1 MKVIGGLL
9 IALALLIG
17 IVPLFSDCESQG
29 RSLTLANG
37 REIPMKC
44 HWTGLAELAMAAPL
58 LVVGALMTTSKR
70 TESLRNLNVIAV
82 AAGIV
87 VILLST
93 TLIGVCANPD
103 MRCNAVMKPTMIL
116 AGGLVAALGVVGTL
130 RALRRKDETAL
141 ACAAWSLKT

>member
-9 IALALLIG
+9 IALALLAAV
-17 IVPLFSDCESQG
+17 VPMFSDCESQG
-29 RSLTLANG
+29 RSLALANG

-70 TESLRNLNVIAV
+70 TESLRNMNVIAV
-82 AAGIV
+82 AAGIA
-87 VILLST
+87 VILLVT

-103 MRCNAVMKPTMIL
+103 MRCNAVMKPALIL
-116 AGGLVAALGVVGTL
+116 AGSLVAALGVVGVL
-130 RALRRKDETAL
+130 QALRRRDETA
-141 ACAAWSLKT
+141 

>member
-9 IALALLIG
+9 IALALLVG
-17 IVPLFSDCESQG
+17 IVPMFSDCESQD

-70 TESLRNLNVIAV
+70 TESLRNMNVIAV
-82 AAGIV
+82 VAGIA
-87 VILLST
+87 VILLSS

-103 MRCNAVMKPTMIL
+103 MRCNAVMRPSLIL
-116 AGGLVAALGVVGTL
+116 AGSLVVALGVVGVL
-130 RALRRKDETAL
+130 QALRRRDETA
-141 ACAAWSLKT
+141 

>member
-17 IVPLFSDCESQG
+17 IVPMFSDCQSQG

-44 HWTGLAELAMAAPL
+44 HWTGLAELALAAPL
-58 LVVGALMTTSKR
+58 LVVGALMITSKGA
-70 TESLRNLNVIAV
+70 ESLRNLSLTGGV
-82 AAGIV
+82 AGIL
-87 VILLST
+87 VILLPA

-103 MRCNAVMKPTMIL
+103 MRCNAVMKPSLIL
-116 AGGLVAALGVVGTL
+116 SGSLVVALGLVGVM
-130 RALRRKDETAL
+130 RSLRRKEEPV
-141 ACAAWSLKT
+141 

>member
-1 MKVIGGLL
+1 MKVIGGTL
-9 IALALLIG
+9 IALALLIS
-17 IVPLFSDCESQG
+17 IVPMFTDCESQG

-70 TESLRNLNVIAV
+70 TESLRNMNVMAV
-82 AAGIV
+82 VAGIA

-103 MRCNAVMKPTMIL
+103 MRCNAVMRPALIL
-116 AGGLVAALGVVGTL
+116 MGSLVVALGVVGAL
-130 RALRRKDETAL
+130 QALRRKEE
-141 ACAAWSLKT
+141 AA

>member
-17 IVPLFSDCESQG
+17 IVPMFSDCQSQG

-44 HWTGLAELAMAAPL
+44 HWTGLAELALAVPL
-58 LVVGALMTTSKR
+58 LVVGLLITTSKR
-70 TESLRNLNVIAV
+70 TESLRNLNVIAAV
-82 AAGIV
+82 AGSL
-87 VILLST
+87 VILLPA

-103 MRCNAVMKPTMIL
+103 MRCNAVMKPSLIL
-116 AGGLVAALGVVGTL
+116 SGSLVVALGLVGVM
-130 RALRRKDETAL
+130 RSLRRKEEPV
-141 ACAAWSLKT
+141 